1 MSDPLVSPR
10 FIFRFSLPC
19 RYRARLWTAKG
30 AGLDESF
37 RLVGL
42 EELEHPGRRPDF
54 RAAWSESGLAFSVLV
69 EGKRQP
75 PWCSETRL
83 SDSDGLQIWID
94 TRNVQNVHRAGRFCH
109 RLVFLPCGGETGEK
123 GDRRPRSKSPFSP
136 PLAAVVPI
144 NRAREPHG
152 PIHDGQLKV
161 LSSILADGYSLDAFV
176 PAEVLTGFD
185 PEDHRS
191 IGFNYAVLD
200 RELGDHTLSAG
211 SPMPYRED
219 PSLWATLELTR

>member
-1 MSDPLVSPR
+1 MSEPLVSPR

-19 RYRARLWTAKG
+19 RHKARLWTAKG
-30 AGLDESF
+30 AGLNESY

-42 EELEHPGRRPDF
+42 GELEHPGRQPDF
-54 RAAWSESGLAFSVLV
+54 RAAWNEDGMVFSVLV
-69 EGKRQP
+69 EGKQQP
-75 PWCSETRL
+75 PWCRDTRL
-83 SDSDGLQIWID
+83 GESDGVQIWID

-109 RLVFLPCGGETGEK
+109 RLAFLPCGDDTK
-123 GDRRPRSKSPFSP
+123 AADPV
-136 PLAAVVPI
+136 AAVLPI
-144 NRAREPHG
+144 NRARELHG

-161 LSSILADGYSLDAFV
+161 VSQILADGYRLDAFV
-176 PAEVLTGFD
+176 PAEALTGFN
-185 PEDHRS
+185 PEDHPA

-219 PSLWATLELTR
+219 PSLWATLELVR

>member
-1 MSDPLVSPR
+1 MSEPLVSPR

-19 RYRARLWTAKG
+19 RHRARAWTAKG
-30 AGLDESF
+30 AGLDESY

-42 EELEHPGRRPDF
+42 GELEQPGRLPDF
-54 RAAWSESGLAFSVLV
+54 RAAWSDAGMAFSLLV
-69 EGKRQP
+69 EGRQQP
-75 PWCSETRL
+75 PWCRATRL

-109 RLVFLPCGGETGEK
+109 RLVFLPCGDEDK
-123 GDRRPRSKSPFSP
+123 ASQPV
-136 PLAAVVPI
+136 AAVLQI

-161 LSSILADGYSLDAFV
+161 KSQLLADGYRLDAFV
-176 PAEVLTGFD
+176 PAEALTGFD
-185 PEDHRS
+185 PEDHPAV
-191 IGFNYAVLD
+191 GFTYAVMD
-200 RELGDHTLSAG
+200 RELGTHTLTVG

-219 PSLWATLELTR
+219 PSLWATLELVR